1 MEISKISTATLRT
14 VIRLAE
20 KRDVLVAKIEKLEKT
35 INSAATS
42 KAKPEAPAKRRG
54 RPAKVAAPAPAKKA
68 AVTKA
73 PVAKA
78 AKSSGRRGAVKEQII
93 AALKAAGSKGVS
105 VKDLSSKLGIK
116 AGNIHVWFA
125 TTGKTVG
132 VAKVAP
138 GVYRLA

>member
-1 MEISKISTATLRT
+1 MDISKITTATLRN

-20 KRDVLVAKIEKLEKT
+20 KRDALVAKIEKLEKT
-35 INSAATS
+35 INSAAAS
-42 KAKPEAPAKRRG
+42 KAKSAAPAKRRG
-54 RPAKVAAPAPAKKA
+54 RPAKAVAAPKAAPAKKA
-68 AVTKA
+68 
-73 PVAKA
+73 VASKA
-78 AKSSGRRGAVKEQII
+78 AKSGGRRGAVKEQIV
-93 AALKAAGSKGVS
+93 AALKASGSKGVS

>member
-1 MEISKISTATLRT
+1 MEISKISTATLRN
-14 VIRLAE
+14 VLRLAE
-20 KRDVLVAKIEKLEKT
+20 KRDALVAKIEKLEKT
-35 INSAATS
+35 INSAAPS

-54 RPAKVAAPAPAKKA
+54 RPAKVVAAAPAKKA
-68 AVTKA
+68 V
-73 PVAKA
+73 VAKA

-105 VKDLSSKLGIK
+105 VKDLASKLDIK